1 MADQNVHCIDFLF
14 NSSLE
19 MKAAKNGIEELIT
32 EDPFTYHGE
41 TYTNATMEEIYDPDL
56 SRPFMIRIECYK
68 YTGRPLKTA
77 KLDKYDPKIV
87 WLHGNAY
94 QIIFRPSE
102 TMDTNNLDVLEELER
117 ADRYIYVDRKY
128 FRMINSKV
136 ETNYAGLQQLKLYVE
151 EV

>member
-1 MADQNVHCIDFLF
+1 MADKKMHYINF
-14 NSSLE
+14 NFKTNLE
-19 MKAAKNGIEELIT
+19 MKAAKKGIEELIT
-32 EDPFTYHGE
+32 NDPFTYCGV
-41 TYTNATMEEIYDPDL
+41 TYTNPTLEEIYDSDL
-56 SRPFMIRIECYK
+56 SCPFVIRITCQE

-77 KLDKYDPKIV
+77 KLDKYDTKIV

-94 QIIFRPSE
+94 NIIFNPSE
-102 TMDTNNLDVLEELER
+102 TMDTNNLDVLEEVER
-117 ADRYIYVDRKY
+117 SDRYIYVDRKY

>member
-1 MADQNVHCIDFLF
+1 MADRNVHCLDFLF
-14 NSSLE
+14 MSNIE
-19 MKAAKNGIEELIT
+19 MQVAKKGIEELISS
-32 EDPFTYHGE
+32 DPFTYQGK
-41 TYTNATMEEIYDPDL
+41 TYTNPTLEEFYDPDL
-56 SRPFMIRIECYK
+56 SRPFVIRIECYE

-77 KLDKYDPKIV
+77 KLDRYDPKIV

-94 QIIFRPSE
+94 NIIFQPSE
-102 TMDTNNLDVLEELER
+102 TMDTNNLDVLEEVER
-117 ADRYIYVDRKY
+117 SDRYIYVDRKY

>member
-1 MADQNVHCIDFLF
+1 MADQNVHYIEFSF
-14 NSSLE
+14 ESNLE
-19 MKAAKNGIEELIT
+19 MQAAKKGIEELISN
-32 EDPFTYHGE
+32 DPFTYCGM
-41 TYTNATMEEIYDPDL
+41 TLTNPIMEELYEADL
-56 SRPFMIRIECYK
+56 TRPFLIRIKCQE

-94 QIIFRPSE
+94 NIIFHPTE
-102 TMDTNNLDVLEELER
+102 TMDTNNLDVLEEVER
-117 ADRYIYVDRKY
+117 SDRYIYVDRKY
-128 FRMINSKV
+128 FRMINSRV

>member
-1 MADQNVHCIDFLF
+1 MADQSVHYIDFLF
-14 NSSLE
+14 SNNLE
-19 MKAAKNGIEELIT
+19 MKMAKRGIEELIDN
-32 EDPFTYHGE
+32 DPFTYQGE
-41 TYTNATMEEIYDPDL
+41 TYTNPTMEEIYDPDL
-56 SRPFMIRIECYK
+56 SSPFMIRIKCYK

-77 KLDKYDPKIV
+77 KLDLYAPRIV

-94 QIIFRPSE
+94 HIIFNPAE
-102 TMDTNNLDVLEELER
+102 TMNTDNLDILEEVER

-128 FRMINSKV
+128 FRMISSQV